1 VDRIE
6 LKAQPRTVLRKK
18 VRALRRQG
26 IVPANVYGHAASTA
40 IQVPLREA
48 EQVISRAGRTQLIS
62 LTTDGEGPTT
72 VVIKDLQRHPTTR
85 SLLHMD
91 FYRVAMT
98 ERLKVDVPLRPQGD
112 PPGVKKYNGTLF
124 QAVSTISA
132 EALPADL
139 PEAIDVDLS
148 VLEELDSAIYVRD
161 LQVPAGVS
169 ILADPDELIVR
180 LLPPRVEVV
189 EEVEEAEAAEAP
201 EAAAEAEGEAESPKA
216 EENEK
221 AE

>member
-1 VDRIE
+1 MDRIE